1 MVKKEYTGLNI
12 EVGDYVIRNDAYQYI
27 INKKGFNKVT
37 QEHTLTPVA
46 YYGLHSFGL
55 VKDWLIKH
63 MAFDSAELTTIGE
76 LNKALSDASAKLRDV
91 LQE

>member
-37 QEHTLTPVA
+37 QERTLTPVA

-76 LNKALSDASAKLRDV
+76 LNKALYDASAKLQDA